1 MAIPN
6 FTVTEAEMEEK
17 RRQEAKEEQ
26 KAEQRRKA
34 ERSLDKGLEDTFP
47 ASDPVSV
54 TQPPASVNDKK
65 VRVFSADLKPQTII
79 KDVRSRPAT
88 WSRPRTLN
96 HVF

>member
-54 TQPPASVNDKK
+54 TQPPASVYDKK
-65 VRVFSADLKPQTII
+65 PKR
-79 KDVRSRPAT
+79 
-88 WSRPRTLN
+88 
-96 HVF
+96 